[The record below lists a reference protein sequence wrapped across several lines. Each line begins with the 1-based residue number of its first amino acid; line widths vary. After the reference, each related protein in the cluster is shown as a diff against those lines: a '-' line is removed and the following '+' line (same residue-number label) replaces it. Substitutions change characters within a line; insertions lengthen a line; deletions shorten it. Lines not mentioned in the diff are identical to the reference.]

1 MKHALCAVLLFALPA
16 VATISQRQSPVS
28 QWNSSPQS
36 SCYGTS
42 GSGYH
47 SGDLIVVWTYWSTG
61 SSSNSLTASV
71 TDHNNPNSSWIS
83 AVGPTLQLASNAA
96 AQIFYVAST
105 AGSGSDLVTVA
116 YSGSATTS
124 GCVFVEYQGAD
135 TVAPLDSVSEA
146 ISNSGSPSNALDSGT
161 SSPAN
166 ANLLVF
172 GAGVVDNTSGLL
184 AGSGFTS
191 VQSSPIW

>member
-124 GCVFVEYQGAD
+124 GCVFVEYEGAD
-135 TVAPLDSVSEA
+135 PNYPLDSVSA
-146 ISNSGSPSNALDSGT
+146 GYSYSVGTLLDSGT
-161 SSPAN
+161 AAPAN
-166 ANLLVF
+166 ASLLVF
-172 GAGVVDNTSGLL
+172 GGGTSDTGLANAGT
-184 AGSGFTS
+184 GFTAI
-191 VQSSPIW
+191 QSNGLMR